1 MDPSYVY
8 FWFFF
13 FFFNIMSNASK
24 EMLLV
29 LSEFCILHLIE

>member
-13 FFFNIMSNASK
+13 FFNIMSNVSK

-29 LSEFCILHLIE
+29 LSEFCILHLIK

>member
-13 FFFNIMSNASK
+13 LNIMSNASK

-29 LSEFCILHLIE
+29 LSEFCILHLIK